1 MKYENEIT
9 VQVTC
14 NYEELH
20 SLLIKQG
27 FKIIEKYTVIDEYL
41 ISKDYDLKNKNSL
54 DILKECVIVRYI
66 ENTLKEL
73 LYKYKEYSNNGDILK
88 QAKVSCKV
96 NDIKEAS
103 NFMKTIG
110 YKELIHIQ
118 NNSVVYTNDKI
129 ELAVQLVNDKYIFI
143 ELEDKSEYLN
153 KTYSSIEEMKE
164 EINLYNLPIVK
175 DKYFAK
181 KAAIILEDKLKESR

>member
-27 FKIIEKYTVIDEYL
+27 FKIIEKYTLIDEYL

-73 LYKYKEYSNNGDILK
+73 LYKYKEYSNNGDIIK

-118 NNSVVYTNDKI
+118 NNSVVYANDKI
-129 ELAVQLVNDKYIFI
+129 EFAVQLVNDKYIFI
-143 ELEDKSEYLN
+143 ELEERSEHVKTVFSNIEDMKKVIDSLN
-153 KTYSSIEEMKE
+153 IPM
-164 EINLYNLPIVK
+164 VK
-175 DKYFAK
+175 NNYFAK
-181 KAAIILEDKLKESR
+181 KAVIVLEESKK

>member
-20 SLLIKQG
+20 NLLIKQG
-27 FKIIEKYTVIDEYL
+27 FKIIEKYKVIDEYL

-73 LYKYKEYSNNGDILK
+73 LYKYKEYSNNGDIIK

-118 NNSVVYTNDKI
+118 NNSVVYINDKI
-129 ELAVQLVNDKYIFI
+129 EFAVQLVNDKYIFI
-143 ELEDKSEYLN
+143 ELEERSEHVKTVFSNIEDMKKVIDSLN
-153 KTYSSIEEMKE
+153 IPM
-164 EINLYNLPIVK
+164 VK
-175 DKYFAK
+175 NNYFAK
-181 KAAIILEDKLKESR
+181 KAVIVLEESKK

>member
-27 FKIIEKYTVIDEYL
+27 FKIIEKYKVIDEYL

-73 LYKYKEYSNNGDILK
+73 LYKYKKYSNNGDIIK

-129 ELAVQLVNDKYIFI
+129 EFAVQLVNDKYIFI
-143 ELEDKSEYLN
+143 ELEERSEHVKNVFSNLEDMKKVIDSLN
-153 KTYSSIEEMKE
+153 IPM
-164 EINLYNLPIVK
+164 VK
-175 DKYFAK
+175 NNYFAK
-181 KAAIILEDKLKESR
+181 KAVIVLEESKK

>member
-27 FKIIEKYTVIDEYL
+27 FKIIEKYKVIDEYL

-129 ELAVQLVNDKYIFI
+129 EFAVQLVNDKYIFI
-143 ELEDKSEYLN
+143 ELEERSEHVKTVFSNVEDMKKVIDSLN
-153 KTYSSIEEMKE
+153 IPM
-164 EINLYNLPIVK
+164 VK
-175 DKYFAK
+175 NNYFAK
-181 KAAIILEDKLKESR
+181 KAVIVLEESKK

>member
-27 FKIIEKYTVIDEYL
+27 FKIIEKYKVIDEYL

-54 DILKECVIVRYI
+54 AILKECVIVRYI

-118 NNSVVYTNDKI
+118 NNSVVYANDKI
-129 ELAVQLVNDKYIFI
+129 EFAVQLVNDKYIFI
-143 ELEDKSEYLN
+143 ELEERSEHVKTVFSNIEDMKKVIDSLN
-153 KTYSSIEEMKE
+153 IPM
-164 EINLYNLPIVK
+164 VK
-175 DKYFAK
+175 NNYFAK
-181 KAAIILEDKLKESR
+181 KAVIVLEESKK